1 MGKRLVITEKPSVA
15 RDICEALGG
24 FEDHVEYQEN
34 DDYVVTWAVGHLL
47 ELAAPEDYDKALK
60 SWTLQTLPI
69 IPETFQIRP
78 REGQK
83 KRLDLI
89 EKLGERKDVSSLIDA
104 CDAGREGEI
113 IFRRITEFTGLDK
126 RPHERLW
133 LQSMTKEAIREAFLK
148 LAPGARYDNLGA
160 AAWLRGVGD
169 WLIGMNATRAL
180 TRRLKGRNEKEAW
193 SAGRVQTPTLNLLV
207 AREREILAH
216 DPRTYWEIT
225 ASFGL
230 GEALWEGRYH
240 DATIVNEDD
249 NRDIKASRIF
259 DRARAEAVLAA
270 AHAQPFGV
278 ASERRRKSKQNPPM
292 LFDLTSLQR
301 EANKRFRLSAK
312 RTLNAAQRLY
322 EQHKVLTYPRT
333 DSRHLPSDYAETV
346 HNILEA
352 LTADVAYRDLA
363 NTVLTNGEQ
372 NLDKILDGT
381 KVSDHFAIVPTGA
394 EPPADLSGDDARVY
408 ELVVRQFLAALMGP
422 ATWAV
427 VEREVK
433 VDVPSGEPAIFRT
446 NAKALEVPG
455 FLAALGQEEGSGTE
469 LPALVADKDEVDGVA
484 VSVAEIQDEQKD
496 TRPPPRLNESQ
507 MLRLMETAGERVED
521 EEHSAAMRGRGLGT
535 PATRAD
541 IIERLLQ
548 TGYARRVDDKI
559 GATPK
564 GMRLMDI
571 LERAEVPVLASPQLT
586 GQWEHTLQQVE
597 DGEVKRDAALAGLTE
612 FTRGVTDALK
622 GFDFDTLYAK
632 EANLGR
638 CPSCGQGDVV
648 ESAWGYRCTRNTR
661 DEEGDAPCKFILW
674 KDRGGR
680 FVDRKLAGR
689 LVRDRNATGVVGFAD
704 RFGRALEGSIFLEP
718 EDDTQGGKWTMRIV
732 YGDSAAADADG
743 GGGGAEVRGD
753 VVFPCPCGDASCAGV
768 VETSHRF
775 ICQRFLDGAAKSG
788 PVLPKIV
795 CQRPIELEEAAA
807 FFAEDAK
814 TPFIEGFT
822 SKRGK
827 PFTGMLVRKATGK
840 HGFEFP
846 PRPGRPQRGAAA
858 GDDAKPAAKKK
869 PPAKKAGAKKATA
882 KKADAAE
889 GEAKK
894 PAAKKPAAKKPAAK
908 KPAAKKADAVAAP
921 VKKPAAKKA
930 ADAAPAKK
938 PAAKKKVVKKKAA
951 AKKKPVA

>member
-34 DDYVVTWAVGHLL
+34 DDYVVTWALGHLL

-89 EKLGERKDVSSLIDA
+89 EKLGERKDVTGLIDA

-113 IFRRITEFTGLDK
+113 IFRRITEYTGLDK

-133 LQSMTKEAIREAFLK
+133 LQSMTKEAIREAFVK

-180 TRRLKGRNEKEAW
+180 TRRLKGRTEKEAW

-216 DPRTYWEIT
+216 DPRTYWEVT
-225 ASFGL
+225 ATFGL
-230 GEALWEGRYH
+230 GDASWEGRYH
-240 DATIVNEDD
+240 DASVVHEDD
-249 NRDIKASRIF
+249 NRDIKANRIF
-259 DRARAEAVLAA
+259 ERARVDAVLAA
-270 AHAQPFGV
+270 AHASPKGA
-278 ASERRRKSKQNPPM
+278 ASERRRKSKQSPPM
-292 LFDLTSLQR
+292 LFDLTTLQR

-333 DSRHLPSDYAETV
+333 DSRHLPSDYSATV
-346 HNILEA
+346 HNVLEA

-363 NTVLTNGEQ
+363 SSVLTNGAQ

-394 EPPADLSGDDARVY
+394 EPPGDLSGDDARVY

-455 FLAALGQEEGSGTE
+455 FLAALGQEEGSGSE
-469 LPALVADKDEVDGVA
+469 LPPLVPGKDEVDGVA
-484 VSVAEIQDEQKD
+484 VVVAEIQDEEKE

-521 EEHSAAMRGRGLGT
+521 EDYSAAMRGRGLGT

-586 GQWEHTLQQVE
+586 GQWEHTLLQVE
-597 DGEVKRDAALAGLTE
+597 EGEVKRDAALSGLAD

-661 DEEGDAPCKFILW
+661 DEDGDAPCKFILW

-680 FVDRKLAGR
+680 YVDRKLAGR
-689 LVRDRNATGVVGFAD
+689 LVRERTATGVVGFVD

-718 EDDTQGGKWTMRIV
+718 EDDTPGGKWTMRIV
-732 YGDSAAADADG
+732 YGDGAATADG
-743 GGGGAEVRGD
+743 ESNGAEVRGD
-753 VVFPCPCGDASCAGV
+753 VAFPCPCGDASCAGV

-807 FFAEDAK
+807 FFSEEAK

-827 PFTGMLVRKATGK
+827 PFTGMLVRKSTGK

-858 GDDAKPAAKKK
+858 SDDAKPAAKKK
-869 PPAKKAGAKKATA
+869 APAKKAGAKKATA
-882 KKADAAE
+882 KKAESVDGEAKTPAAKKAT
-889 GEAKK
+889 AKK
-894 PAAKKPAAKKPAAK
+894 PAAKKPAATAAK
-908 KPAAKKADAVAAP
+908 KPAAAKATVEPTKKR
-921 VKKPAAKKA
+921 
-930 ADAAPAKK
+930 
-938 PAAKKKVVKKKAA
+938 AAKKKVVKKKAA